1 MIITKSIAEKYAKRL
16 IESYQAKLPIR
27 NILLEITKRYN
38 RVFCEANNFTPE
50 QADAFVKKEEPKFYQ
65 ALRQNQNALITS
77 PTIGGNYG
85 PYIKGIVNLILQF
98 IANNLPE
105 NPDDFTHVGTFN
117 LGKELNTEVEKE
129 KSTVANPSPATAASG
144 VAESYNRPISFKNYL
159 INDEINEQVK
169 HSILRKV
176 FNENNLPDELLN
188 EILERLYSGVRSM
201 LGGEPV
207 PRRIAAT
214 HDQKIISAFG
224 KQEDIQ
230 KKLNSIFSSLIKG
243 LMAEKGSLQKFGKP
257 MNMIMPQII
266 KGLQNEF
273 SKSKNDPVGYMK
285 TIAPEKS
292 FVKSTDTK
300 KSFIGSLFG
309 YQSQAEQAALA
320 IAKQKHNKF
329 IAFMEM
335 LDIDPNNL
343 GQMTLVEFK
352 NEIKSKISRLDNKRK
367 QAFYSFMDE
376 YKKQIENVFKVIKP
390 DEKKETSNKIKEITT
405 QSDNEKVTTVLGKLG
420 TSFKTYG
427 LGMLAALIFSMVMT
441 GVSHHGMNADAEGKG
456 FKPTAGQLDKKVG
469 GDGGYGPTTSSSDF
483 MGDLNKSLQNLD
495 KHISSADTPDTE
507 NALQLSGLLNTIK
520 DVAGSNPDG
529 LDQFLSQN
537 PDLNDFLQTIFGS
550 NGGQL
555 GDPDDL
561 EYSLNNLKDR
571 SFNAGDIVQQLKG
584 LGYGGEEQSGSGG
597 EQYGGGNVKSVG
609 LKHAGNVG
617 KSSGQILAG
626 KGPLAKAGAKL
637 LPGTDYK
644 KVQQA
649 EKGGESFETYQK
661 PKTGLF
667 GKIFGK
673 RR

>member
-38 RVFCEANNFTPE
+38 RVFCEAKNYTPE
-50 QADAFVKKEEPKFYQ
+50 QADAFVKQEEPKFYQ
-65 ALRQNQNALITS
+65 ALRRNQNALITS
-77 PTIGGNYG
+77 PKIGGNYG

-129 KSTVANPSPATAASG
+129 KSTVANPNPATAPSA

-169 HSILRKV
+169 QSILRKV

-188 EILERLYSGVRSM
+188 EIIGSLYRGIFGSK
-201 LGGEPV
+201 PK
-207 PRRIAAT
+207 RIAAT
-214 HDQKIISAFG
+214 HDQKITATFG
-224 KQEDIQ
+224 NAEAIKE
-230 KKLNSIFSSLIKG
+230 KLNDIFNSLIKG
-243 LMAEKGSLQKFGKP
+243 LMAGKGNLQKFGKP
-257 MNMIMPQII
+257 MSMIMPQII
-266 KGLQNEF
+266 QGLENEF
-273 SKSKNDPVGYMK
+273 NKSKSDPLQYMK
-285 TIAPEKS
+285 TIIPEKS

-335 LDIDPNNL
+335 LNIDPNSL
-343 GQMTLVEFK
+343 GQMTLIEFK
-352 NEIKSKISRLDNKRK
+352 NKIKENINRLQNNRK

-376 YKKQIENVFKVIKP
+376 YKKQIDNVFKVIKP

-420 TSFKTYG
+420 GSFKTYG